1 VIDSKDSVTVV
12 PRMRRTDELRQTPC
26 LILVASVE
34 QPLPPPEA
42 RLIPFKTGIYIGRRE
57 PTFREPGVEMF
68 VVKDRLMSAQHA
80 SITLADHGWELTD
93 LGSTNGSLVDGVI
106 AQPKVKLKDGSLFVV
121 GGQAAVFRLLNDAEM
136 SAIQAELARPLGPV
150 PTCNPEFAIRCST
163 LRKLAETEGE
173 VLLTG
178 ETGVGK
184 EIYATAIHQVSGRKG
199 KFVAVNCAALP
210 RELVESELFGYL
222 RGAHSQA
229 VASKQGIIEEAEGGT
244 LFLDEIGDMA
254 PELQTKLLRFT
265 QDRMLIPVGGT
276 RPRRIDVR
284 ILAATSRTAPPTS
297 GSSGLRH
304 DLAAR
309 LGAEPIRIPPLRER
323 MEDLGALCAY
333 ILGDKLR
340 PLEVMALQA
349 LCIHNWPGN
358 VRELEKVISTAEA
371 LSRGSE
377 RISLEHLPQ
386 AIAAGPWRIKS
397 APAGRATRP
406 PPTAIELEELMRRF
420 KGNMQRVARELGRKP
435 ALIYRWAKRFNL
447 NVDSYREKEE

>member
-1 VIDSKDSVTVV
+1 
-12 PRMRRTDELRQTPC
+12 
-26 LILVASVE
+26 
-34 QPLPPPEA
+34 
-42 RLIPFKTGIYIGRRE
+42 
-57 PTFREPGVEMF
+57 
-68 VVKDRLMSAQHA
+68 
-80 SITLADHGWELTD
+80 
-93 LGSTNGSLVDGVI
+93 
-106 AQPKVKLKDGSLFVV
+106 
-121 GGQAAVFRLLNDAEM
+121 
-136 SAIQAELARPLGPV
+136 
-150 PTCNPEFAIRCST
+150 
-163 LRKLAETEGE
+163 
-173 VLLTG
+173 
-178 ETGVGK
+178 
-184 EIYATAIHQVSGRKG
+184 
-199 KFVAVNCAALP
+199 
-210 RELVESELFGYL
+210 
-222 RGAHSQA
+222 
-229 VASKQGIIEEAEGGT
+229 
-244 LFLDEIGDMA
+244 
-254 PELQTKLLRFT
+254 
-265 QDRMLIPVGGT
+265 
-276 RPRRIDVR
+276 
-284 ILAATSRTAPPTS
+284 
-297 GSSGLRH
+297 
-304 DLAAR
+304 
-309 LGAEPIRIPPLRER
+309 